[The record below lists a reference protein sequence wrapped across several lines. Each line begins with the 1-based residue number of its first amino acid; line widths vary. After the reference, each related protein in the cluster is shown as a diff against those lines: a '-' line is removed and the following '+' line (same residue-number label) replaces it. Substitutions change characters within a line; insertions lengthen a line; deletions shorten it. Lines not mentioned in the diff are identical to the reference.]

1 LKIDFLKINNFGKIE
16 NKEINFKKNIN
27 LIYGKN
33 ETGKSTML
41 KFIFSIFYGASK
53 NKNGKEI
60 SDHEKY
66 KPWNKNEY
74 SGKLK
79 YELDNKEK
87 FEVYRD
93 FSKKN
98 PKIYN
103 ENMEDISKN
112 FNIDKTRGNEFFYEQ
127 TGIDEKLFLST
138 AIAEQNDIVL
148 DNQNQ
153 KLLTQKIANIL
164 STGDDSISFKK
175 SIDKLNKKLIEE
187 VGTDRTVGRP
197 LNIILEE
204 INKIK
209 QEKNAIDSNEEK
221 ITYIYEEKNNLLR
234 EIENIENEL
243 KLLEQI
249 KDKKEKQ
256 KLEKE
261 KIKINNNILEEYN
274 DKIDKLKN
282 NKITRSKLNYL
293 LILLLPINIAIYF
306 FRDKLLFSISLIISL
321 LILSFSFYRNNKI
334 TEKKRAKNKEIKLLE
349 KNKNNILKNIEEEKV
364 KLLEKEK
371 IDIDYI
377 TTNNATKINVNV
389 INEYIKENVENI
401 NKYLFNLIEQK
412 NKIALNLHKLEFD
425 ESKIKE
431 EIDKKSELE
440 EKLQYLEEQK
450 TELESLEKSIG
461 IAKEV
466 MEIAYNKMK
475 NEVTPKF
482 TKNLSLIAEKISSG
496 KYKKVIFNDEE
507 GLKVEL
513 ENGEYITVNNL
524 SIGTI
529 DQLYLSFRLSTVSE
543 VSKEKLPIILDE
555 AFAYYDDERLENILK
570 YLNEEFKEYQII
582 LFTCS
587 NREKEIM
594 DKLNIEYNLVEI

>member
-1 LKIDFLKINNFGKIE
+1 MKIDFLKINNFGKIE

-175 SIDKLNKKLIEE
+175 SIDKLNKKLI
-187 VGTDRTVGRP
+187 
-197 LNIILEE
+197 
-204 INKIK
+204 K
-209 QEKNAIDSNEEK
+209 
-221 ITYIYEEKNNLLR
+221 
-234 EIENIENEL
+234 
-243 KLLEQI
+243 
-249 KDKKEKQ
+249 
-256 KLEKE
+256 
-261 KIKINNNILEEYN
+261 
-274 DKIDKLKN
+274 
-282 NKITRSKLNYL
+282 
-293 LILLLPINIAIYF
+293 
-306 FRDKLLFSISLIISL
+306 
-321 LILSFSFYRNNKI
+321 
-334 TEKKRAKNKEIKLLE
+334 
-349 KNKNNILKNIEEEKV
+349 
-364 KLLEKEK
+364 
-371 IDIDYI
+371 
-377 TTNNATKINVNV
+377 
-389 INEYIKENVENI
+389 
-401 NKYLFNLIEQK
+401 
-412 NKIALNLHKLEFD
+412 
-425 ESKIKE
+425 
-431 EIDKKSELE
+431 
-440 EKLQYLEEQK
+440 
-450 TELESLEKSIG
+450 
-461 IAKEV
+461 
-466 MEIAYNKMK
+466 
-475 NEVTPKF
+475 
-482 TKNLSLIAEKISSG
+482 
-496 KYKKVIFNDEE
+496 
-507 GLKVEL
+507 
-513 ENGEYITVNNL
+513 
-524 SIGTI
+524 
-529 DQLYLSFRLSTVSE
+529 
-543 VSKEKLPIILDE
+543 
-555 AFAYYDDERLENILK
+555 
-570 YLNEEFKEYQII
+570 
-582 LFTCS
+582 
-587 NREKEIM
+587 
-594 DKLNIEYNLVEI
+594 